1 MSTTIS
7 ISQAARA
14 MQRRSVQSR
23 NAKAGQL
30 SLFRYRN
37 GQYVPCTLDPVF
49 GEGGEAPRAHNPAGN
64 RTRITIEARMV

>member
-23 NAKAGQL
+23 NAKEGQI
-30 SLFRYRN
+30 SIFWYRN
-37 GQYVPCTLDPVF
+37 GQYVLCKLDLVF
-49 GEGGEAPRAHNPAGN
+49 GVGGEAPRAHNPAGN